1 MPHLSRPIGIF
12 AIACGLLANAPARA
26 ASPQTWVSGTGGDS
40 GACSFAAPCKTFA
53 FALSQT
59 TAGGAI
65 NVLSSGNFGPVTITK
80 SISIVAEGVEALINT
95 AAGGAAVLVN
105 GPGILVSL
113 RGLTIEL
120 HGSDSSGIS
129 FRTGAALHVENCLI
143 RRGNFGIDFVS
154 STPSAELFVSNTTVA
169 DNSVDGIV
177 VRPTATTSSSSSK
190 ITLDRVNAKN
200 NGSSGIAVHGTAP
213 VSATISNS
221 VAAGNTYVGIFVRAT
236 GGRSVRVTINRTEVV
251 NNGGDSGGYG
261 LYVEGGSTATSI
273 GDSTVFGNGTGLFGA
288 NSGGISTFGTN
299 KVYSN
304 IIADAGPTNTI
315 PMR

>member
-1 MPHLSRPIGIF
+1 MHHLSRPIGIF

-105 GPGILVSL
+105 GANILVSL

-120 HGSDSSGIS
+120 HGSNSSGIS
-129 FRTGAALHVENCLI
+129 FASGTALHVQNCVL
-143 RRGNFGIDFVS
+143 RRGNFGIDFAP
-154 STPSAELFVSNTTVA
+154 STPNAELFVSDTTVA

-177 VRPTATTSSSSSK
+177 VRPTGGNNSTVYNV
-190 ITLDRVNAKN
+190 TLDRVKAKN
-200 NGSSGIAVHGTAP
+200 NGSAGIAFHGSPARTG
-213 VSATISNS
+213 ATIRDS
-221 VAAGNTYVGIFVRAT
+221 VTAGNTNFGIYLRQAS
-236 GGRSVRVTINRTEVV
+236 GSAPLWALINRTDMVS
-251 NNGGDSGGYG
+251 NGAGTGGTG
-261 LYVEGGSTATSI
+261 LYVEGALATI
-273 GDSTVFGNGTGLFGA
+273 GDSVVSGNWFGLRLA
-288 NSGGISTFGTN
+288 GGEIRSYGTN
-299 KVYSN
+299 KVGLNHYLP
-304 IIADAGPTNTI
+304 DAPTRAI
-315 PMR
+315 PMQ